1 MNNQNQN
8 LNDLLNQASQK
19 TGMDINNL
27 KNNINNGQLNSLISK
42 MKPNDAA
49 RFQEALNNPQLAQ
62 QMLSS
67 PQAQMLIKK
76 FMK

>member
-1 MNNQNQN
+1 MNNQNDN

-27 KNNINNGQLNSLISK
+27 KNNINNGQLNSLLSK

-49 RFQEALNNPQLAQ
+49 RFQEVLNNPQLAQ

-67 PQAQMLIKK
+67 PQAQMLMKK